1 MRKFTLVVLFMALAV
16 ISRSQTLSFS
26 LVTAPC
32 HNDGLLTINVTGLTP
47 PLTVSWTTYGTS
59 GATITHTGV
68 TGLFDALTG
77 YSGGPVY
84 VYATDGVSA
93 AANSYGGMPPFYF
106 SVHTTPEVC
115 PTLGSA
121 SASISG
127 GTGPYTY
134 QWYNIAT
141 SATVGTGTP
150 INLPTGQYGVM
161 ITDAA
166 GCTYGTQD
174 DTYDTASSAI
184 IGYIAPF
191 TVSLNATTANC
202 TNGTASVVSVSSG
215 AALPVTYLWNN
226 GATTAAIAGLTTGF
240 YSVVIT
246 DALGCVNALD
256 SGSSSAGIYVP
267 QSVAISAPVTATPTS
282 CLDTNGAVIAFG
294 SGGVSPYTYLWNNGS
309 AAQSQTG
316 LAAGYYSV
324 LATDANGC
332 IGSGA
337 AYVNVSTPISVTY
350 SSTPSL
356 CTSPTGNATLVP
368 AGGTSP
374 YTVLWYTAPPQT
386 TPTAT
391 SLSAGNYNFRVTDA
405 VGCVQTGTVTV
416 PPVDVISLSFSS
428 TPALCTLSTGSI
440 NVAAVGGITP
450 YTYLWNTGATTP
462 SLTGVSSGYYTL
474 TVTDNMGCSVTKSPY
489 LPSNSPVTLAVN
501 TTPASC
507 IFTNDGMLTAVPMG
521 GSAPYAYGW
530 STGGTSA
537 TITGLPYG
545 PYWSY
550 VTDASGCTAS
560 TYTWLPFD
568 SSATDCYCTI
578 SGTIYNDTNSNCTQD
593 PGEAGI
599 NNVQVYCSGIGY
611 TYTDASGHYSFLV
624 PSGTYTVSETILAFY
639 PLAPCET
646 NGKVVTT
653 VAAAG
658 CVQTINFANTM
669 DTIHDMHISTWDYS
683 FPVIGNTYTQIT
695 TISNDGTIEED
706 SVLAIYAD
714 DGQILTP
721 TFTPSGV
728 FTGPANHYNT
738 AAGFPAMVPGQT
750 NFYYTNYNVPTD
762 IPINTPLNF
771 YDSIAYK
778 APLDNW
784 LTDYSPWNNVN
795 NLSTVTVA
803 AYDPNFKEVSP
814 KGTGPTG
821 LITYADSTLEYM
833 VHFQNTGTAPAQNII
848 VVDTLDN
855 NLDWTTLRPE
865 YMSAACK
872 VTLQQI
878 GSLKVAKFTFR
889 NIFLPTKT
897 SNDLRS
903 NGMFTYTIKTMPGL
917 PIGTQFKNHASIYF
931 DYNAP
936 VMTNQTLN
944 TLGATATT
952 AVNNTTAEP
961 QRSFTIYPNPAG
973 QNFYS
978 VINSA
983 ASVSAEMSISDVTG
997 KVLASKTIALQKGAQ
1012 TIATNISTLAPGVY
1026 FVTLNNNG
1034 KTETQK
1040 LVVIK

>member
-1 MRKFTLVVLFMALAV
+1 MRKFTLFVLLMALAV
-16 ISRSQTLSFS
+16 ISRSQTISFS
-26 LVTAPC
+26 LVTPPC
-32 HNDGLLTINVTGLTP
+32 HNDGLLTVNMTGLTP
-47 PLTVSWTTYGTS
+47 PLTVSWTTYGSS

-84 VYATDGVSA
+84 VYATDGTNV

-106 SVHTTPEVC
+106 SVAASPEVC
-115 PTLGSA
+115 PTPGAA
-121 SASISG
+121 SVSVSG
-127 GTGPYTY
+127 GTAPYTY
-134 QWYNIAT
+134 QWYNLAT
-141 SATVGTGTP
+141 SGTVGTGTP
-150 INLPTGQYGVM
+150 ISLLTGQYGVM
-161 ITDAA
+161 ITDAH

-174 DTYDTASSAI
+174 DNIDTATSAI

-191 TVSLNATTANC
+191 TVSLNATTASC

-215 AALPVTYLWNN
+215 AALPVTYLWSN
-226 GATTAAIAGLTTGF
+226 GASTASIAGLTTGF
-240 YSVVIT
+240 YSVVVT
-246 DALGCVNALD
+246 DALGCISGLD
-256 SGSSSAGIYVP
+256 SGSSSSGIYVP
-267 QSVAISAPVTATPTS
+267 QSVTISVPVTPTPTS

-309 AAQSQTG
+309 VAQSQTG

-337 AYVNVSTPISVTY
+337 AYVNVSTPITVTY
-350 SSTPSL
+350 TSSPSL

-391 SLSAGNYNFRVTDA
+391 SLAAGNYNFKVTDA
-405 VGCVQTGTVTV
+405 VGCIQTGTVNV

-428 TPALCTLSTGSI
+428 TPALCTLSTGSL
-440 NVAAVGGITP
+440 NVAAVGGVTP

-462 SLTGVSSGYYTL
+462 GLSSVPAGYYML
-474 TVTDNMGCSVTKSPY
+474 TVTDALGCKVTKTPY
-489 LPSNSPVTLAVN
+489 LPDYSPVSLGVSV
-501 TTPASC
+501 TPASC
-507 IFTNDGMLTAVPMG
+507 IFTNDGSLTAVPMG
-521 GSAPYAYGW
+521 GTAPYSYGW
-530 STGGTSA
+530 SSGGTTA
-537 TITGLPYG
+537 TISGLPYG
-545 PYWSY
+545 SYWFY
-550 VTDASGCTAS
+550 VTDAAGCTANN
-560 TYTWLPFD
+560 YTWLPFD

-578 SGTIYNDTNSNCTQD
+578 SGTIYNDTNSNCVQD
-593 PGEAGI
+593 PGEVGI

-624 PSGTYTVSETILAFY
+624 PSGTYTVLETVLAFY
-639 PLAPCET
+639 PLASCQS
-646 NGKVVTT
+646 NAIVVT
-653 VAAAG
+653 AAAATG
-658 CVQTINFANTM
+658 CIHTVDFANTM

-683 FPVIGNTYTQIT
+683 FPVIGNPYTQIT
-695 TISNDGTIEED
+695 TISNDGTVEED
-706 SVLAIYAD
+706 SVLAVYAE
-714 DGQILTP
+714 DGQLLAP
-721 TFTPSGV
+721 TFMPSGI
-728 FTGPANHYNT
+728 FTGPTGDYNT
-738 AAGFPAMVPGQT
+738 AAGFPAMMPGQT
-750 NFYYTNYNVPTD
+750 SFFFMNYNVPTD
-762 IPINTPLNF
+762 VPIGTTVNF
-771 YDSIAYK
+771 HDTIAYK
-778 APLDNW
+778 APMDNW

-795 NLSTVTVA
+795 YFSTNTVA

-814 KGTGPTG
+814 KGTGPQG
-821 LITYADSTLEYM
+821 YITYADSTLEYM

-848 VVDTLDN
+848 VIDTIDG

-872 VTLQQI
+872 VTLQQV
-878 GSLKVAKFTFR
+878 GSMKVAKFTFN

-917 PIGTQFKNHASIYF
+917 PIGTQFKNRASIYF

-952 AVNNTTAEP
+952 AVTNTTTVP
-961 QRSFTIYPNPAG
+961 QRAFTIYPNPAG

-983 ASVSAEMSISDVTG
+983 AAASAEMSVSDVTG
-997 KVLASKTIALQKGAQ
+997 KVLITKTVALQKGAQ
-1012 TIATNISTLAPGVY
+1012 TISTNISALAPGVY
-1026 FVTLNNNG
+1026 FVTLNNSG

>member
-1 MRKFTLVVLFMALAV
+1 MRKFTFVVLFMALAIV
-16 ISRSQTLSFS
+16 SRSQTLSFS

-32 HNDGLLTINVTGLTP
+32 HNDGLLTINATGLTP
-47 PLTVSWTTYGTS
+47 PLTVSWTTYGSS
-59 GATITHTGV
+59 GTTITHTGV

-84 VYATDGVSA
+84 VSATDGTNTA
-93 AANSYGGMPPFYF
+93 INSYGGTPPFYF
-106 SVHTTPEVC
+106 SVAATAEVC
-115 PTLGSA
+115 PTPGSA
-121 SASISG
+121 SVSVSG
-127 GTGPYTY
+127 GTPPYTY
-134 QWYNIAT
+134 QWYNLAT
-141 SATVGTGTP
+141 SGIVGTTSP
-150 INLPTGQYGVM
+150 ISLLTGQYGVM

-166 GCTYGTQD
+166 GCTYGTED
-174 DTYDTASSAI
+174 DNIDTASSAI
-184 IGYIAPF
+184 VGYIAPY

-202 TNGTASVVSVSSG
+202 TNGTASVVSVSAG

-240 YSVVIT
+240 YSVVVT
-246 DALGCVNALD
+246 DALGCVSD
-256 SGSSSAGIYVP
+256 SISSGIYVP
-267 QSVAISAPVTATPTS
+267 QSVIISAPVTATPAS
-282 CLDTNGAVIAFG
+282 CLDTNGAVITFG
-294 SGGVSPYTYLWNNGS
+294 SGGTPPYTYLWNNGS
-309 AAQSQTG
+309 IAQSQTG

-337 AYVNVSTPISVTY
+337 AYVTVSTPITVTY

-356 CTSPTGNATLVP
+356 CTSATGNATLVP
-368 AGGTSP
+368 AGGTAP

-391 SLSAGNYNFRVTDA
+391 TLSAGNYNFKVTDA

-416 PPVDVISLSFSS
+416 PPIDIISLSFSS
-428 TPALCTLSTGSI
+428 TPALCTLSNGNL
-440 NVAAVGGITP
+440 NVTAVGGVAP
-450 YTYLWNTGATTP
+450 YTYSWSTGATT
-462 SLTGVSSGYYTL
+462 SGLTGVPSGTYAL
-474 TVTDNMGCSVTKSPY
+474 TVTDAMSCSVTKYPY
-489 LPSNSPVTLAVN
+489 LPDYSPVSLGVS

-507 IFTNDGMLTAVPMG
+507 IFTNDGMLTAVAMG
-521 GSAPYAYGW
+521 GTAPYSYGW
-530 STGGTSA
+530 STGGTTAS
-537 TITGLPYG
+537 ITGLPYG

-550 VTDASGCTAS
+550 VTDASGCTANN
-560 TYTWLPFD
+560 YTWLPFD

-578 SGTIYNDTNSNCTQD
+578 SGTIYNDTNSNCVQD
-593 PGEAGI
+593 PGEPGI
-599 NNVQVYCSGIGY
+599 NNIQVYCSGIGY

-624 PSGTYTVSETILAFY
+624 PSGTYTVSETVLAFY
-639 PLAPCET
+639 PLASCQS
-646 NGKVVTT
+646 NAIVVT
-653 VAAAG
+653 AAATAG
-658 CVQTINFANTM
+658 CVLTANFANTM

-683 FPVIGNTYTQIT
+683 FPVIGNSYTQVT
-695 TISNDGTIEED
+695 TISNDGTVEED

-714 DGQILTP
+714 DGQLLAP
-721 TFTPSGV
+721 SFMPSGV
-728 FTGPANHYNT
+728 FTGTGGYHTT
-738 AAGFPAMVPGQT
+738 AAGFPAIVPGQT
-750 NFYYTNYNVPTD
+750 STFYMTYNVPTD
-762 IPINTPLNF
+762 VPIGTVVNF
-771 YDSIAYK
+771 HDSIAYK

-795 NLSTVTVA
+795 NLSTNTVA

-814 KGTGPTG
+814 KGAGPTG

-872 VTLQQI
+872 VTLQQV
-878 GSLKVAKFTFR
+878 GSLKIAKFTFN

-897 SNDLRS
+897 TNDLRS

-917 PIGTQFKNHASIYF
+917 PVGTQFRNRASIYF

-936 VMTNQTLN
+936 IRTNQTLN
-944 TLGATATT
+944 TLGAPATT
-952 AVNNTTAEP
+952 AISNTTIEQKRAF
-961 QRSFTIYPNPAG
+961 SIYPNPA
-973 QNFYS
+973 NSSFYS
-978 VINSA
+978 VINSS
-983 ASVSAEMSISDVTG
+983 ASVSAEMNISDVTG
-997 KVLASKTIALQKGAQ
+997 KVLISKTIALQKGAQ
-1012 TIATNISTLAPGVY
+1012 TISTSINALSPGVY